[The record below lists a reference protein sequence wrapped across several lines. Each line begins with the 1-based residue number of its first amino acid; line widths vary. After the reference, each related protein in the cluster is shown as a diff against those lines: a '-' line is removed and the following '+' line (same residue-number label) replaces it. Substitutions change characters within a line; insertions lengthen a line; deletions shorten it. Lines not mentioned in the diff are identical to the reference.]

1 VAAPRGNLPCNAAA
15 HQHRATLLPHVAI
28 SKQSDKP
35 PVAWLVQVAQLRIL
49 EEYMVLVH
57 NLALR
62 LEIHLSLTLQNCL
75 LSLLGHWLGVVTVVD
90 LLQSQRS
97 FVFRVSSLRLADE
110 CFN

>member
-1 VAAPRGNLPCNAAA
+1 
-15 HQHRATLLPHVAI
+15 
-28 SKQSDKP
+28 
-35 PVAWLVQVAQLRIL
+35 VAWLVQVAQLRIL